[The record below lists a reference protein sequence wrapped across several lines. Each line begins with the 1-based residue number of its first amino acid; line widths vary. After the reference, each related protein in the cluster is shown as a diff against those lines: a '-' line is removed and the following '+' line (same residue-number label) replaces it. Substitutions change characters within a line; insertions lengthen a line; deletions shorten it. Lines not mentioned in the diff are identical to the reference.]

1 VKSCKAITKKKK
13 PCPIPAEEWRIS
25 GMCHVHDPDGKFR
38 TQVRNGTTR
47 RIRKEKSPKIKKEC
61 QHTWYMREPGIQ
73 CTKCLIVWEKDE
85 RTKDYEN
92 GLAFAR
98 ILASI

>member
-1 VKSCKAITKKKK
+1 MKSCKAITKKKK

-38 TQVRNGTTR
+38 TQVRNGTTKK
-47 RIRKEKSPKIKKEC
+47 IRKEKSPKIKKEC

-73 CTKCLIVWEKDE
+73 CTKCLVVWEKDE
-85 RTKDYEN
+85 RTKDSVN
-92 GLAFAR
+92 GLA
-98 ILASI
+98 

>member
-1 VKSCKAITKKKK
+1 MKSCKAITKKKK
-13 PCPIPAEEWRIS
+13 PCPIPAEEWRTS

-47 RIRKEKSPKIKKEC
+47 KIRKEKSPKIKKEC

-73 CTKCLIVWEKDE
+73 CTKCLVVWEKDE
-85 RTKDYEN
+85 R
-92 GLAFAR
+92 A
-98 ILASI
+98 